1 MRLFDTL
8 LWACFNN
15 FAHLNIRTL
24 SDACLYFVHRSN
36 CPMFLFLG
44 VEKKKEKK
52 SNIFLLFELFL
63 LYKLDDNEDTKLGL
77 IDSR

>member
-1 MRLFDTL
+1 
-8 LWACFNN
+8 
-15 FAHLNIRTL
+15 
-24 SDACLYFVHRSN
+24 
-36 CPMFLFLG
+36 MFLFLG